1 MTDSSLKVIAET
13 FLIGGGY
20 ILTSACLLNFNK
32 YLMNGRFPYAKVFT
46 TFHMIM
52 ATLLSL
58 LLYKFAP
65 SLYPSMDKARANWK
79 AVLKFMVPLG
89 CLFAMNLY
97 LSNKA
102 LQYCTLSFV
111 QFCKEG
117 NVALMFALACLIGL
131 QAFTWYK
138 VRILSIVMLGC
149 ALCAHGEPEFAM
161 KGFLLQISAQVA
173 ECVKNLIGEVVMSG
187 SGMKLDVLTFVA
199 LQAPISFVPLFIF
212 MVQSWQPGVWAAL
225 QANWFLLILNALN
238 AFALNVVIATSLK
251 RMSAVAFVVIGV
263 VKDGIIVITSAMIQ
277 GDPISTQQKVGFAVI
292 VVGILLWGHMKI
304 QERKTNQEQQ
314 LQQLQEQNVEDA
326 SIKETELVA
335 IADLGEPSPTSRALA
350 NSNDSI

>member
-102 LQYCTLSFV
+102 LQYCTVICAVLQRRECGTDV
-111 QFCKEG
+111 R
-117 NVALMFALACLIGL
+117 IGL
-131 QAFTWYK
+131 LNRAASLHLVQGTPK
-138 VRILSIVMLGC
+138 TSVRS
-149 ALCAHGEPEFAM
+149 
-161 KGFLLQISAQVA
+161 QVA
-173 ECVKNLIGEVVMSG
+173 CN
-187 SGMKLDVLTFVA
+187 F
-199 LQAPISFVPLFIF
+199 
-212 MVQSWQPGVWAAL
+212 
-225 QANWFLLILNALN
+225 
-238 AFALNVVIATSLK
+238 
-251 RMSAVAFVVIGV
+251 
-263 VKDGIIVITSAMIQ
+263 
-277 GDPISTQQKVGFAVI
+277 
-292 VVGILLWGHMKI
+292 
-304 QERKTNQEQQ
+304 
-314 LQQLQEQNVEDA
+314 
-326 SIKETELVA
+326 
-335 IADLGEPSPTSRALA
+335 
-350 NSNDSI
+350 

>member
-173 ECVKNLIGEVVMSG
+173 ECVKNLIGEVC
-187 SGMKLDVLTFVA
+187 
-199 LQAPISFVPLFIF
+199 SFNYSTENIPKN
-212 MVQSWQPGVWAAL
+212 SSCT
-225 QANWFLLILNALN
+225 
-238 AFALNVVIATSLK
+238 LNVK
-251 RMSAVAFVVIGV
+251 R
-263 VKDGIIVITSAMIQ
+263 K
-277 GDPISTQQKVGFAVI
+277 
-292 VVGILLWGHMKI
+292 IL
-304 QERKTNQEQQ
+304 
-314 LQQLQEQNVEDA
+314 
-326 SIKETELVA
+326 
-335 IADLGEPSPTSRALA
+335 
-350 NSNDSI
+350 

>member
-138 VRILSIVMLGC
+138 ARPKRVS
-149 ALCAHGEPEFAM
+149 E
-161 KGFLLQISAQVA
+161 
-173 ECVKNLIGEVVMSG
+173 VKSH
-187 SGMKLDVLTFVA
+187 
-199 LQAPISFVPLFIF
+199 
-212 MVQSWQPGVWAAL
+212 
-225 QANWFLLILNALN
+225 
-238 AFALNVVIATSLK
+238 ATSK
-251 RMSAVAFVVIGV
+251 R
-263 VKDGIIVITSAMIQ
+263 IQ
-277 GDPISTQQKVGFAVI
+277 NTIHINIKNYSNSDFCNSFDYFPRPHRIQK
-292 VVGILLWGHMKI
+292 
-304 QERKTNQEQQ
+304 
-314 LQQLQEQNVEDA
+314 
-326 SIKETELVA
+326 
-335 IADLGEPSPTSRALA
+335 
-350 NSNDSI
+350 

>member
-1 MTDSSLKVIAET
+1 
-13 FLIGGGY
+13 
-20 ILTSACLLNFNK
+20 
-32 YLMNGRFPYAKVFT
+32 MNGRFPYAKVFT

-102 LQYCTLSFV
+102 LQYCTPSFV

-187 SGMKLDVLTFVA
+187 SG
-199 LQAPISFVPLFIF
+199 
-212 MVQSWQPGVWAAL
+212 
-225 QANWFLLILNALN
+225 
-238 AFALNVVIATSLK
+238 
-251 RMSAVAFVVIGV
+251 
-263 VKDGIIVITSAMIQ
+263 
-277 GDPISTQQKVGFAVI
+277 
-292 VVGILLWGHMKI
+292 
-304 QERKTNQEQQ
+304 
-314 LQQLQEQNVEDA
+314 
-326 SIKETELVA
+326 ELVSA
-335 IADLGEPSPTSRALA
+335 HFERLECVCFERGHCHQFEAYVCSSLCRHRRCERRYYCDNISYDSGRSHLYSAEGGFCSDCGRHSLVGPYEDPRAKNKSRATTTATTGTECRRCIDQRNGTRRYRRLGGTF
-350 NSNDSI
+350 SDFTCFSEQ